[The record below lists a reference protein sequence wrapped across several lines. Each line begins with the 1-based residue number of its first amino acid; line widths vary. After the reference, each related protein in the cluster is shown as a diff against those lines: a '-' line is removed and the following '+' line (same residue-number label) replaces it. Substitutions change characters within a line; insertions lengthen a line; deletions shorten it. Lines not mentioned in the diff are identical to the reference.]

1 MSIVVL
7 KRKSIRYQA
16 KISGKGSKGFSI
28 NGGLRNQGWV
38 GQTTLGRH
46 LSKTPF
52 RGNLP
57 MGNGGCCGNYD
68 VSILSGSN
76 CCTNDPNIIKRS
88 TMNTS
93 PYILASVEHPT
104 PVFIPNCTKGCFKNT
119 DKSFIDFTPFIHS
132 QGNYIKHKHNVHNRE
147 ELCCPPTKSDED
159 KSKVCPCPDVSKDVN
174 IQSSNE
180 YTERGVLHK
189 NGLPTHI
196 HHHHAITKSSTV
208 LAPKLAPLQCMHLTL
223 TQSFITALATYP
235 LDGQH
240 TYHSVFGG
248 KYCRS
253 YEFYVA
259 SHDDVQIWQQVE
271 DPEVY
276 YLEWLT
282 LKLLI
287 KGDVILIQNI
297 LGVGPASLPTPPL
310 GPGGVVVGVPGNE
323 FSIMWSDTGPI
334 YCGQDTVS
342 VNFPGG
348 GLCLTGRAP
357 NTTTVTI
364 PA

>member
-1 MSIVVL
+1 MSLVVL

-104 PVFIPNCTKGCFKNT
+104 PVFIPNCTKGCLKNT
-119 DKSFIDFTPFIHS
+119 DSSFIDFTPFIHS
-132 QGNYIKHKHNVHNRE
+132 QGNYIKHKRNVHNRE
-147 ELCCPPTKSDED
+147 ELCCILPKSDED

-208 LAPKLAPLQCMHLTL
+208 VPRDYGPCKNLHVRLKGGIGGGLEFRLEGWDYSLATPFYNSISGNQKWRLGMVRFSSKPGGPATGAWVLQTPRPTKGVAPLQA
-223 TQSFITALATYP
+223 FINYSNEKNPVKLKTTDWISTPDLGT
-235 LDGQH
+235 
-240 TYHSVFGG
+240 TI
-248 KYCRS
+248 
-253 YEFYVA
+253 FY
-259 SHDDVQIWQQVE
+259 I
-271 DPEVY
+271 
-276 YLEWLT
+276 T
-282 LKLLI
+282 C
-287 KGDVILIQNI
+287 
-297 LGVGPASLPTPPL
+297 T
-310 GPGGVVVGVPGNE
+310 VV
-323 FSIMWSDTGPI
+323 
-334 YCGQDTVS
+334 
-342 VNFPGG
+342 
-348 GLCLTGRAP
+348 
-357 NTTTVTI
+357 
-364 PA
+364 

>member
-104 PVFIPNCTKGCFKNT
+104 PVFIPNCTKGCLKNT
-119 DKSFIDFTPFIHS
+119 DSSFIDFTPFIHS
-132 QGNYIKHKHNVHNRE
+132 QGNYIKHKRNVHNRE

-208 LAPKLAPLQCMHLTL
+208 VSRDYGPCKNLHVRRQGGGAVVLA
-223 TQSFITALATYP
+223 QSRWDYSLATPFYNSISGNQKWQ
-235 LDGQH
+235 LKMER
-240 TYHSVFGG
+240 SVRFGMRTAWVLSNAYG
-248 KYCRS
+248 WAAVNYSNEKNPVKLNS
-253 YEFYVA
+253 TDWIIMDSTPFPAIFY
-259 SHDDVQIWQQVE
+259 I
-271 DPEVY
+271 
-276 YLEWLT
+276 T
-282 LKLLI
+282 CI
-287 KGDVILIQNI
+287 
-297 LGVGPASLPTPPL
+297 
-310 GPGGVVVGVPGNE
+310 
-323 FSIMWSDTGPI
+323 
-334 YCGQDTVS
+334 
-342 VNFPGG
+342 
-348 GLCLTGRAP
+348 
-357 NTTTVTI
+357 
-364 PA
+364 

>member
-1 MSIVVL
+1 MVGLIVRDSLIYLIYIMSIVVL

-104 PVFIPNCTKGCFKNT
+104 PVFIPNCTKGCLKNT
-119 DKSFIDFTPFIHS
+119 DSSFIDFTPFIHS
-132 QGNYIKHKHNVHNRE
+132 QGNYIKHKRNVHNRE

-208 LAPKLAPLQCMHLTL
+208 VSQTPLPPAPPFCTIILAGTTRDLGFVMG
-223 TQSFITALATYP
+223 TYVWQP
-235 LDGQH
+235 DKV
-240 TYHSVFGG
+240 SGG
-248 KYCRS
+248 RPAYYNAAAKMWMYKGS
-253 YEFYVA
+253 WY
-259 SHDDVQIWQQVE
+259 WQVG
-271 DPEVY
+271 P
-276 YLEWLT
+276 
-282 LKLLI
+282 
-287 KGDVILIQNI
+287 I
-297 LGVGPASLPTPPL
+297 LGGSAAYFYNPGS
-310 GPGGVVVGVPGNE
+310 GGVQTPE
-323 FSIMWSDTGPI
+323 SITTMWRELDLFSIPTWSDAPSVSSTCYVPRDHGP
-334 YCGQDTVS
+334 
-342 VNFPGG
+342 
-348 GLCLTGRAP
+348 
-357 NTTTVTI
+357 
-364 PA
+364 

>member
-1 MSIVVL
+1 MSLVVL

-16 KISGKGSKGFSI
+16 KISGKGFKGFSI

-104 PVFIPNCTKGCFKNT
+104 PVFIQNCTKGCFKNT

-132 QGNYIKHKHNVHNRE
+132 QGNYIKHKRNVLAE
-147 ELCCPPTKSDED
+147 ELCCLPPKSEAD

-180 YTERGVLHK
+180 YTERGVFLK
-189 NGLPTHI
+189 NAFPEHI
-196 HHHHAITKSSTV
+196 HHLHETTKS
-208 LAPKLAPLQCMHLTL
+208 C
-223 TQSFITALATYP
+223 
-235 LDGQH
+235 
-240 TYHSVFGG
+240 
-248 KYCRS
+248 
-253 YEFYVA
+253 A
-259 SHDDVQIWQQVE
+259 S
-271 DPEVY
+271 
-276 YLEWLT
+276 
-282 LKLLI
+282 
-287 KGDVILIQNI
+287 
-297 LGVGPASLPTPPL
+297 
-310 GPGGVVVGVPGNE
+310 
-323 FSIMWSDTGPI
+323 
-334 YCGQDTVS
+334 
-342 VNFPGG
+342 
-348 GLCLTGRAP
+348 R
-357 NTTTVTI
+357 
-364 PA
+364 

>member
-1 MSIVVL
+1 MSLVVL

-16 KISGKGSKGFSI
+16 KISGKGFKGFSI

-119 DKSFIDFTPFIHS
+119 DSSFIDFTPFIHS
-132 QGNYIKHKHNVHNRE
+132 QGNYIKHKRNVLAE
-147 ELCCPPTKSDED
+147 ELCCLPPKSEAD

-180 YTERGVLHK
+180 YTERGVLLK

-196 HHHHAITKSSTV
+196 HHHHAITKSSNVVSRDYGPCKNLLVGRLGVAPAQFTQSWWNYSLAAPVYNSISGNQKWQLQVMYLWNWASELRTAWVLSNDSGWAAVNYSNEKNPVNLKTTDWINADGSLPPPIFYITCTV
-208 LAPKLAPLQCMHLTL
+208 VSPKLDPL
-223 TQSFITALATYP
+223 
-235 LDGQH
+235 
-240 TYHSVFGG
+240 
-248 KYCRS
+248 
-253 YEFYVA
+253 
-259 SHDDVQIWQQVE
+259 
-271 DPEVY
+271 
-276 YLEWLT
+276 
-282 LKLLI
+282 
-287 KGDVILIQNI
+287 
-297 LGVGPASLPTPPL
+297 
-310 GPGGVVVGVPGNE
+310 
-323 FSIMWSDTGPI
+323 
-334 YCGQDTVS
+334 
-342 VNFPGG
+342 
-348 GLCLTGRAP
+348 
-357 NTTTVTI
+357 
-364 PA
+364 